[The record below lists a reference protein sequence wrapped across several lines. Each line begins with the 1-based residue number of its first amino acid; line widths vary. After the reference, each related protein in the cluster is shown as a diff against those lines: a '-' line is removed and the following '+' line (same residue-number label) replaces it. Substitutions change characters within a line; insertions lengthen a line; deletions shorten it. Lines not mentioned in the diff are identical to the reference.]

1 MADKA
6 RSGVM
11 WWVCV
16 RCVLA
21 DEVGHVQSSWVMVS
35 FGQADGV
42 SRGALGPV
50 MDELG
55 MADEE
60 RCVESW
66 IS

>member
-1 MADKA
+1 M
-6 RSGVM
+6 
-11 WWVCV
+11 

-21 DEVGHVQSSWVMVS
+21 DEVGHSQSSWVMVS